1 MSKNKKRIFEEY
13 RDTIRNKNEKI
24 EQLKKQIAS
33 LNRLVES
40 SYSMTLNLVNSCNA
54 LIYLKDLQG
63 NYLFVNK
70 AFVKYVKKTESEIL
84 GHCDFQ
90 LFDEKIA
97 QQIVKNDNEVKFL
110 KCSKDFEENFKS
122 EEAKSSFLSM
132 KSPLYDSE
140 GNVTG
145 VSGVSV
151 DISGRV
157 RILESIFER
166 EELLRTIF
174 ESAIDPIF
182 VKDTGLM
189 YKKLN
194 FAMEKFCGKGRAFIL
209 GKTDSGLFEG
219 ELVNHLTEGDV
230 SVLGGSKHETV
241 FSREMSN
248 CTKYF
253 HLIKTPLQDNRG
265 NINGICGVIRDITQ
279 TKEAELQSSALAN
292 VIEQIGECVVIT
304 DLEGN
309 IEYTNPAFKEI
320 TGYEVEEVL
329 GKNPNILQSGE
340 HSKSFYKELWD
351 TITSGKV
358 WKGVFHNKKKD
369 GTLYYENATIFPIK
383 NSEGEILKYAAV
395 KMDLTF
401 LDIIDSL
408 RTKIK

>member
-1 MSKNKKRIFEEY
+1 MSKNKKQTFEEY
-13 RDTIRNKNEKI
+13 RDTIRSKNEEI
-24 EQLKKQIAS
+24 TQLKKQIAGLNS
-33 LNRLVES
+33 LIETKY
-40 SYSMTLNLVNSCNA
+40 SYLHNA
-54 LIYLKDLQG
+54 ISDCQALFYLKDLQG
-63 NYLFVNK
+63 YYLFVNK
-70 AFVKYVKKTESEIL
+70 AFEKYVKMDESDIL
-84 GHCDFQ
+84 GCCDFD
-90 LFDEKIA
+90 LFGEKIG
-97 QQIVKNDNEVKFL
+97 QQIVKNDNEVKL
-110 KCSKDFEENFKS
+110 EKKTKDFEENFDTGETKY
-122 EEAKSSFLSM
+122 SFLSV
-132 KSPLYDSE
+132 KSPLYDNE
-140 GNVTG
+140 GKLVG
-145 VSGVSV
+145 ISGISV
-151 DISGRV
+151 DISNRV

-182 VKDTGLM
+182 VKDTGLR

-209 GKTDSGLFEG
+209 GKTDTDLFEG
-219 ELVNHLTEGDV
+219 ELTSHLADGDV

-241 FSREMSN
+241 FSRQIN
-248 CTKYF
+248 NKTKYF

-279 TKEAELQSSALAN
+279 TKMAELQSTTLAN

-309 IEYTNPAFKEI
+309 IEYANPAFKEI
-320 TGYEVEEVL
+320 TGYEVAEVI
-329 GKNPNILQSGE
+329 GKNLNILQSGD
-340 HSKSFYKELWD
+340 HSESFYKELWD
-351 TITSGKV
+351 TITAGRL

-383 NSEGEILKYAAV
+383 NPEGEIVKYAAV

-408 RTKIK
+408 QSKIK